1 MNVQLT
7 NYNEFKKDFFEHGI
21 EYAAERSARLGFDA
35 VEFLDICPAESCI
48 PERINASDIRRVC
61 GQNGLKISCY
71 SVGADLLAND
81 RFQLEKQLWRHIA
94 FAAEIGSP
102 YFHHT
107 LVRSLMPD
115 SRVPSYE
122 AIFDSIVE
130 TAVQIANRCKTYGL
144 TCLYEPQ
151 GLYFNGVDRLKHFF
165 ECVRQECSNVAIC
178 GDVGNS
184 LFVDTSANDIY
195 DAFIDSIRHVHLKDF
210 QVSDQPFENGVC
222 FRSINGKYLR
232 ECQLG
237 QGVVDLGYCFQKL
250 KEQKYQGAISFEFDG
265 DDSVLSAAI
274 QLVRN
279 LMLQWK

>member
-61 GQNGLKISCY
+61 EQNGLKISCY

-81 RFQLEKQLWRHIA
+81 RSQLEKQLWRHIA

-107 LVRSLMPD
+107 LVRSLTPD

-130 TAVQIANRCKTYGL
+130 TAVQIANRCRSYGL

-151 GLYFNGVDRLKHFF
+151 GMYFNGVAGLKRFF
-165 ECVRQECSNVAIC
+165 ERVREECSNVAIC

-184 LFVDTSANDIY
+184 LFVDTPVTDIY
-195 DAFIDSIRHVHLKDF
+195 DAFIESISHVHVKDF
-210 QVSDQPFENGVC
+210 QVSDRPFEDGVC
-222 FRSINGKYLR
+222 FRSRGGKYLR

-237 QGVVDLGYCFQKL
+237 QGAVDLDYCFKKL
-250 KEQKYQGAISFEFDG
+250 KEHQYQGAVSLELEG
-265 DDSVLSAAI
+265 DDRVLIEAM
-274 QLVRN
+274 QTVRN
-279 LMLQWK
+279 LISG